1 MKANDH
7 IEIEPI
13 FGFDDSNNGSGYVN
27 RNAGKYSSF
36 EYGSRLTELRGRL

>member
-13 FGFDDSNNGSGYVN
+13 FGIYGWTIGSGYVD